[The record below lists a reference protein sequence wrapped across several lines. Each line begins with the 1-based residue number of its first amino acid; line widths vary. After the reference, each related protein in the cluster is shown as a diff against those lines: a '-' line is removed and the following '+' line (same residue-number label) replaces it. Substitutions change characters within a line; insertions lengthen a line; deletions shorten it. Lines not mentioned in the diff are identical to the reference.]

1 MSGAIFVSIACY
13 RDSECQWTLKDL
25 YQKAR
30 QPLQV
35 HVGVCWQV
43 DRDEDRDCF
52 LAECDEWQ
60 QNPRVRHHFMHYRD
74 ATGPCLARHVAQQ
87 LMPAEAEFYF
97 QIDSHMRFVTHW
109 DDVLRRYFDLA
120 LRQSAEPVLTA
131 YPIGYELPNQLPPD
145 TSAWTALVPTE
156 FSARDCMLRSAGRNV
171 TSATGG
177 AVHRGAVVAAG
188 MLFCRASLVRR
199 GVVAYDADLPQL
211 FFGEEA
217 LLAAR
222 LFCAGADVYW
232 PGAHVAYHLWSRAH
246 RPNFR
251 DVVDA
256 RRPTQRWASS
266 LRVIRALQMH
276 FALPHA
282 YASAPWASKRRT
294 SESIAIEGVCDDAQA
309 QRLLA
314 ALAAE
319 CDSLGADE
327 PAIEVARAAIVD
339 DVQLYASGSP
349 TVPQTRTLAEF
360 ASATGI
366 DLQRGTV
373 SQSAKDGGNP
383 HIFVDNALA
392 LLLQTLALQQ
402 QR

>member
-1 MSGAIFVSIACY
+1 MMSAVGAIYVSIACY

-25 YQKAR
+25 FEKAR
-30 QPLQV
+30 QPSLV
-35 HVGVCWQV
+35 HVGICWQV
-43 DRDEDRDCF
+43 DREEDRDCF
-52 LAECDEWQ
+52 RAECDEWQ
-60 QNPRVRHHFMHYRD
+60 QNPRVKHHFMHYRD
-74 ATGPCLARHVAQQ
+74 ATGPCLARHIAQQ

-109 DDVLRRYFDLA
+109 DDVLRLYFDLA

-131 YPIGYELPNQLPPD
+131 YPIGYELPNQMPPD
-145 TSAWTALVPTE
+145 TSPWTALVPTE

-171 TSATGG
+171 ISATAG
-177 AVHRGAVVAAG
+177 AVHRTTVVAAG
-188 MLFCRASLVRR
+188 MLFCRASLVRS

-222 LFCAGADVYW
+222 LYCAGADVFW
-232 PGAHVAYHLWSRAH
+232 PGAHVVYHLWSRVH

-251 DVVDA
+251 DVVDV
-256 RRPTQRWASS
+256 RRPTERWASS
-266 LRVIRALQMH
+266 LRVVRALQMH
-276 FALPHA
+276 FAMPHA
-282 YASAPWASKRRT
+282 YASAPWASKRT
-294 SESIAIEGVCDDAQA
+294 GEPIVSDGVCDGAHA

-319 CDSLGADE
+319 CDSIGADV
-327 PAIEVARAAIVD
+327 PAIQVAHAAINDSVS
-339 DVQLYASGSP
+339 LYASGV
-349 TVPQTRTLAEF
+349 TVSQVRSLADF

-366 DLQRGTV
+366 DLKRGTV

-383 HIFVDNALA
+383 HVFVDNALA
-392 LLLQTLALQQ
+392 LLLQALQ
-402 QR
+402 R